1 MSQGHKGPPKGTT
14 MIYLGLDF
22 SKSPKGNFFGVFS
35 IMACLKK
42 KKRKEKG
49 KGKGKGEKRKVIL
62 LNHSCIHRLN
72 TKEYKGSHE
81 NHK

>member
-1 MSQGHKGPPKGTT
+1 MTLHRIRHLFAIVFGFFFFPFSMAIWKGKG
-14 MIYLGLDF
+14 
-22 SKSPKGNFFGVFS
+22 KGEGEG
-35 IMACLKK
+35 
-42 KKRKEKG
+42 RGKG

>member
-1 MSQGHKGPPKGTT
+1 MGEDGEGRGQEGREGG
-14 MIYLGLDF
+14 
-22 SKSPKGNFFGVFS
+22 
-35 IMACLKK
+35 
-42 KKRKEKG
+42 G
-49 KGKGKGEKRKVIL
+49 KGDEGEKRKVIL